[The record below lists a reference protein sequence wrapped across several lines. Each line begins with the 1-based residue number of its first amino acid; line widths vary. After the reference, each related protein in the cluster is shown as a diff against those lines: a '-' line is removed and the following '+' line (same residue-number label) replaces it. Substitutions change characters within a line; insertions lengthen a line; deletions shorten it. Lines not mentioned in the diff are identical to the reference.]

1 MIENK
6 TFELP
11 KLQKG
16 QSKSNN
22 VIEDSSDSEG
32 DLEMTPKR
40 AENKRLTRLIR
51 KNLLEVT
58 NNDHPNK
65 ISEWLMKR
73 ADVTPDQTPKN
84 SNPFMNK
91 EHDNRIDLIG
101 IVKKSVAKERLRV
114 HGWTMVTAALFQLL
128 VEKSIKRRKKIVN
141 ETTVQ
146 MVEKYCTDFILKSCK
161 KELMTLYNE

>member
-1 MIENK
+1 M
-6 TFELP
+6 
-11 KLQKG
+11 
-16 QSKSNN
+16 
-22 VIEDSSDSEG
+22 
-32 DLEMTPKR
+32 
-40 AENKRLTRLIR
+40 
-51 KNLLEVT
+51 
-58 NNDHPNK
+58 
-65 ISEWLMKR
+65 
-73 ADVTPDQTPKN
+73 TPDQTPKN